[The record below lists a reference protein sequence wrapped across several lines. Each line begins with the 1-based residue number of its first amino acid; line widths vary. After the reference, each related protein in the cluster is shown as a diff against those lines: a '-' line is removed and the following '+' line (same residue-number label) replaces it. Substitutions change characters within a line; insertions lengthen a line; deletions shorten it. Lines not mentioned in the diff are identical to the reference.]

1 MTHKEIKKDIHNK
14 LEAALVELKT
24 LIGDKKFNNRIKK
37 ASKLLAEGLGKD
49 EKPETAKEETSK
61 AAAPAKKELVTKMP
75 AKKAAA
81 KKSPVKKAVI
91 PVAKKAT
98 KSPVS
103 KKKIVA
109 KGK

>member
-14 LEAALVELKT
+14 LEAALVEFKT
-24 LIGDKKFNNRIKK
+24 LIGEKKFNNRIKK

-61 AAAPAKKELVTKMP
+61 AAPAKKELVTKMP

-103 KKKIVA
+103 KKKIVT